1 MKVLV
6 TGFEPFGGEKINPA
20 WEGVQKL
27 EPNIEGAEII
37 KVQIPTVFGKSIN
50 ELIAI
55 IEKVHPDIVICVGQ
69 AGGRSAITVE
79 RVAINTNDAVS
90 KDNAGNQP
98 VDKPIVVD
106 GPVAYFANLPI
117 KKIVQE
123 IQNAKIPASVSNT
136 AGTFVCN
143 QLFYGL
149 MHYIDT
155 KNPKILGGFIHI
167 PFIPEQVINK
177 KNMPSMALDD
187 IVRGLDVVIRCAVQ
201 CCGHSLYKR

>member
-20 WEGVQKL
+20 WEGVQQL

-55 IEKVHPDIVICVGQ
+55 IDKVHPDIVICVGQ
-69 AGGRSAITVE
+69 AGGRSEITVE
-79 RVAINTNDAVS
+79 RVAININDAAI

-117 KKIVQE
+117 KEIVQE

-155 KNPKILGGFIHI
+155 NNPKILGGFIHI

-177 KNMPSMALDD
+177 RNMPSMALDD

-201 CCGHSLYKR
+201 CCGHS